1 MIVIGQNGSS
11 VDDVTRGRLRVFL
24 GAAPGV
30 GKTFAM
36 LQEAH
41 RIRGSGRDVVV
52 GFVEIHGRS
61 ETGTVIGDLEV
72 IQRRILHYRGAALEE
87 MDVDAVLARQPA
99 VVVVDELAHTN
110 APGSRNAKR
119 WEDVEMVLNAGIDVL
134 TTLNV
139 QHLESLND
147 VIFEI
152 TGVQQHETIPDS
164 VVRRADE
171 IELIDLTQEGIRAR
185 LAAGKIYP
193 AESVDAAL
201 ANYFRPGNLT
211 ALREL
216 VLSWTAD
223 RVDETL
229 AEYRHAQGIV
239 EPWETKERVV
249 VGLTGAAGGDSV
261 VRRAAR
267 MAMRSRAVLLGVYV
281 RPTDGLSVAKDEYLS
296 EQQEL
301 VGQFGGSYHEIVGD
315 DVGDALLLFARSEN
329 ATQIVMGASRRSRL
343 DEFLRGSPIQ
353 KVIRGSGTIDVHVI
367 SYEGSSGGSFKR
379 RRWERSSLGVR
390 RRVVAWSVLLLGLPL
405 LTWGLVGFEDQLVT
419 QTVLLLYLLL
429 AVGVGLIGGV
439 LPSVVAAVGGFLLAN
454 WYLTPPVRTWTI
466 HSADDVVALI
476 VFLAVAVA
484 VGVLVGISTR
494 QSANARRARAQAE
507 ALATTT
513 SQPHPVFD
521 TGPAGSIDR
530 IRDTFGLRAVSVLR
544 RGSEGWESMAQAGL
558 PELRQP
564 EDGTE
569 VIELNPDTV
578 MVLLDGRLTG
588 DDRRVLRAFA
598 MQIANALEREAL
610 EREAE
615 SAEAMAETDR
625 LRTALLGAVSHD
637 LRTPLASI
645 KASVTSLLETGV
657 DWSPDQTEAFLDA
670 ILTETERLNRLVG
683 RLLDASRVQ
692 MGALHVFFRPTVL
705 AEVTAS
711 ALAGLGPI
719 QSRVEVDVPESLPE
733 VQTDPEL
740 LERVIANLVENA
752 LTWSPVDRPVRV
764 SAGPVAGRIDLRVID
779 RGPGIPAADREK
791 VFQPFQRLG
800 DAPRGSGV
808 GLGLAVSRG
817 FLEAMGHDL
826 LVEDTPGGGTTMV
839 IALKVVATT
848 RLATTIA
855 GGDSNG

>member
-1 MIVIGQNGSS
+1 M
-11 VDDVTRGRLRVFL
+11 

-30 GKTFAM
+30 GKTYAV
-36 LQEAH
+36 LEEAH
-41 RIRGSGRDVVV
+41 RIKGLGKDVVI
-52 GFVEIHGRS
+52 GFVETHGRA
-61 ETGTVIGDLEV
+61 ETAAVIGDLET
-72 IQRRILHYRGAALEE
+72 IPRRGFEYRGGMFEDMDLDALLSRRP
-87 MDVDAVLARQPA
+87 DVAVI
-99 VVVVDELAHTN
+99 DELAHTN
-110 APGSRNAKR
+110 VPGTRNAKR
-119 WEDVEMVLNAGIDVL
+119 WEDVDAILAAGIDVL

-152 TGVQQHETIPDS
+152 TGVQQRETIPDS

-171 IELIDLTQEGIRAR
+171 IELVDLTQEGIRAR
-185 LAAGKIYP
+185 MAAGKIYP
-193 AESVDAAL
+193 AERVDAAL
-201 ANYFRPGNLT
+201 ANYFRPGNLS

-216 VLSWTAD
+216 ALSWTAD

-229 AEYRHAQGIV
+229 AEYRHAQGIDD
-239 EPWETKERVV
+239 PWETKERVV
-249 VGLTGAAGGDSV
+249 VGLTGAAGGDAV

-267 MAMRSRAVLLGVYV
+267 MAMRSRAALLGVYV
-281 RPTDGLSVAKDEYLS
+281 RPTDGLSVADDEYLS
-296 EQQEL
+296 EQREL
-301 VGQFGGSYHEIVGD
+301 LGQFGGSYHEIVGD
-315 DVGDALLLFARSEN
+315 DVGEALLLFARSEN

-343 DEFLRGSPIQ
+343 DEFLRGSPIH
-353 KVIRGSGTIDVHVI
+353 KVIRRSGTIDVHVI
-367 SYEGSSGGSFKR
+367 SYEGAPRVRLKPKR
-379 RRWERSSLGVR
+379 RGRSALGLR
-390 RRVVAWSVLLLGLPL
+390 RRVAAWSVLVLGLPL
-405 LTWGLVGFEDQLVT
+405 LTWMFVVSDDELGL
-419 QTVLLLYLLL
+419 QTVLLLFLLM

-439 LPSVVAAVGGFLLAN
+439 LPSVVAAVAGFLLAN
-454 WYLTPPVRTWTI
+454 WYLTPPVGTWTI
-466 HSADDVVALI
+466 GSADDLVALV
-476 VFLAVAVA
+476 VFLIVAVV
-484 VGVLVGISTR
+484 VGALVGISTR
-494 QSANARRARAQAE
+494 QSADARRARAQAE
-507 ALATTT
+507 ALAATT

-530 IRDTFGLRAVSVLR
+530 IRDTFALRAVSVLR
-544 RGSEGWESMAQAGL
+544 RGTDGWESLAQAGS
-558 PELRQP
+558 PELMAP
-564 EDGTE
+564 GEGTE
-569 VIELNPDTV
+569 VIELTSDTV

-598 MQIANALEREAL
+598 VQIANALEREEL
-610 EREAE
+610 EREAG

-657 DWSPDQTEAFLDA
+657 DWPPDQIQAFLKA

-705 AEVTAS
+705 SEVTAS

-719 QSRVEVDVPESLPE
+719 QSQVEVDVPESLPE

-752 LTWSPVDRPVRV
+752 LTWSPVGHSVRV
-764 SAGPVAGRIDLRVID
+764 TAGPVAGRIDLRVID
-779 RGPGIPAADREK
+779 RGPGIPVADREK

-839 IALKVVATT
+839 IALKVVPIPRAV
-848 RLATTIA
+848 TTISS
-855 GGDSNG
+855 GNSHG

>member
-1 MIVIGQNGSS
+1 MN
-11 VDDVTRGRLRVFL
+11 RGRLRVFM

-36 LQEAH
+36 LEEGH
-41 RIRGSGRDVVV
+41 RIRALAKDVVI
-52 GFVEIHGRS
+52 GFVETHGRT
-61 ETGTVIGDLEV
+61 ETAEVIGDLEV
-72 IQRRILHYRGAALEE
+72 IPRRTFEYRGGMFEE
-87 MDVDAVLARQPA
+87 MDIDSVLARRPDIA
-99 VVVVDELAHTN
+99 LIDELAHTN
-110 APGSRNAKR
+110 VPGSRNAKR
-119 WEDVEMVLNAGIDVL
+119 WEDVDAILDAGIDVL

-152 TGVQQHETIPDS
+152 TGVQQRETIPDS

-171 IELIDLTQEGIRAR
+171 IELVDLTQEGIRAR
-185 LAAGKIYP
+185 MAAGKIYP
-193 AESVDAAL
+193 AERVDAAL
-201 ANYFRPGNLT
+201 ANYFRPGNLS

-216 VLSWTAD
+216 ALSWTAD
-223 RVDETL
+223 RVDEAL
-229 AEYRHAQGIV
+229 AEYRHAQGID

-249 VGLTGAAGGDSV
+249 VGLTGAAGGDAV

-281 RPTDGLSVAKDEYLS
+281 RPTDGLALAKDEYLS
-296 EQQEL
+296 DQQEL
-301 VGQFGGSYHEIVGD
+301 LGQFGGSYHEIVGD
-315 DVGDALLLFARSEN
+315 DVGDALLVFAKSEN

-343 DEFLRGSPIQ
+343 DEFLRGSPIH
-353 KVIRGSGTIDVHVI
+353 KVIRRSGTIDVHVI
-367 SYEGSSGGSFKR
+367 SYEGAP
-379 RRWERSSLGVR
+379 GVR
-390 RRVVAWSVLLLGLPL
+390 LKSWRRGRSALGIRRHVAAWSVLVVGLPE
-405 LTWGLVGFEDQLVT
+405 LTWMLVLSDEEFAL

-466 HSADDVVALI
+466 GSADDLVALV
-476 VFLAVAVA
+476 VFLLVAVA

-507 ALATTT
+507 ALAATT

-521 TGPAGSIDR
+521 TGPAGSVER
-530 IRDTFGLRAVSVLR
+530 IRDTFALQAVSVLR
-544 RGSEGWESMAQAGL
+544 RGGEGWESLAQAGS
-558 PELRQP
+558 PELREP
-564 EDGTE
+564 GDGTE
-569 VIELNPDTV
+569 MIELTPDTV

-598 MQIANALEREAL
+598 VQIANALEREEL

-657 DWSPDQTEAFLDA
+657 DWSPDQTESFLEA

-719 QSRVEVDVPESLPE
+719 QSRVAVEVAESLPE

-740 LERVIANLVENA
+740 LERVVANLVENA
-752 LTWSPVDRPVRV
+752 LTWSPMNRPVLV
-764 SAGPVAGRIDLRVID
+764 TAGMVAGRVDLRVID
-779 RGPGIPAADREK
+779 RGPGIPIADREK
-791 VFQPFQRLG
+791 IFQPFQRLG
-800 DAPRGSGV
+800 DAPRGAGV

-817 FLEAMGHDL
+817 FLDAMGHDL

-839 IALKVVATT
+839 IALKVVPVT
-848 RLATTIA
+848 RAVTTISS
-855 GGDSNG
+855 GDSHG